1 MNLINLLGNDNHI
14 FAVYPNKDME
24 IDDCFSFLKEG
35 LNNNEFVLI
44 VLEEPSIHKLYLKIY
59 SEFGKDN
66 TKRMGNSNSVVI
78 TSLSH
83 WYHYHYSNFNA
94 ERFFAEWEKIV
105 SNAKKMK
112 RKGLRVFVE
121 ADACLIERF
130 ENALIKFDEILQ
142 SYLSFPITTIY
153 AYKRKDIERMNPHQ
167 YALLSLN
174 HGLVW
179 TDGLNSSSSGNNDLF
194 RNPFRNHYICL
205 AHSDKIT
212 KKLSKDLMTVDDKEL
227 FLNDTMT
234 KALSDFINEGLM
246 QGDHC
251 IYGTARI
258 GNDSVSNQFL
268 NNIIDYKEKVKNH
281 NFQLI
286 DLSEYYID
294 SLSNNMAPLEN
305 FIGYLRKESM
315 HSVSGKIRFV
325 CDCAGT
331 LFKNKYF
338 EQCIAL
344 ENWWIRNLPKNVI
357 RLTIYPALLFSQTP
371 YKFKVKSI
379 LSNSSTS
386 LIISDLIIDQRST
399 PKSNIQ
405 LKPLV

>member
-24 IDDCFSFLKEG
+24 IDDCFSFLKQG
-35 LNNNEFVLI
+35 LDNNEFVLI
-44 VLEEPSIHKLYLKIY
+44 MLGEPSIHKLYLKIY
-59 SEFGKDN
+59 REFGKDN
-66 TKRMGNSNSVVI
+66 TKLMGNSNSVVI

-83 WYHYHYSNFNA
+83 WYHYHYGNFNA

-179 TDGLNSSSSGNNDLF
+179 TDGLNSSSSGNNDLC

-246 QGDHC
+246 QGDRC